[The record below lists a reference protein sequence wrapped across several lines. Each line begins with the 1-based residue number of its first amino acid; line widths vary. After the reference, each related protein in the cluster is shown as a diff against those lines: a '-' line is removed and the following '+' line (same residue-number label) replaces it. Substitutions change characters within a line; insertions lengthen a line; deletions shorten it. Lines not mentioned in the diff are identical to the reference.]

1 MHYIRLLKFPSSLT
15 LSASREG
22 ASTTSLDNLVPCTKL
37 APCNTA
43 QAEHKRR
50 VWRLHHPRFMRLG
63 KGACT
68 NQPFL
73 PQL

>member
-22 ASTTSLDNLVPCTKL
+22 ASTTALDNLVPCTKL
-37 APCNTA
+37 APCSIG
-43 QAEHKRR
+43 QAEHKRG
-50 VWRLHHPRFMRLG
+50 VWRLHRPRFTRLA

-68 NQPFL
+68 KQPFL